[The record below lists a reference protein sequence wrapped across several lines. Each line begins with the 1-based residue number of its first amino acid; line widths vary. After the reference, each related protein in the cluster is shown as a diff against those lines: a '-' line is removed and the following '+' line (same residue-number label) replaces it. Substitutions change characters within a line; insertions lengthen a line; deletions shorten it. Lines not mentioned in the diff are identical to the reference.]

1 MSPASVSMSINIEWI
16 SLALTD
22 SVIGLRPAD
31 VHLLFSRL
39 VSR

>member
-1 MSPASVSMSINIEWI
+1 MSPDSVSMSISIEWVL
-16 SLALTD
+16 LALTGN
-22 SVIGLRPAD
+22 VICLRPAD